1 MDSQGGTCRWIWGW
15 GRGKATGVIGQG
27 HASKLRPPTHLS
39 QIGYKCSNA
48 NMHVDIASSGTYRH
62 IYIYIST
69 QSCARKALTA
79 TKWDEVLPMTGL
91 ERHVGT
97 PNPTSSSA
105 SHDHKTN
112 GKHVHGRCLGR
123 NGYGTNYIRCCS
135 KCAHTLAQNK
145 LEDEPGI
152 RIPYSGCRK
161 KKETNHNQYIYISI
175 YICIDLLE
183 LGGCEGPQSGKCS
196 ARGVCA

>member
-1 MDSQGGTCRWIWGW
+1 MGEGQSYRCDWSGARFQAPATHTSFPNRLQMLECKHA
-15 GRGKATGVIGQG
+15 RGHRLIG
-27 HASKLRPPTHLS
+27 HLPTH
-39 QIGYKCSNA
+39 
-48 NMHVDIASSGTYRH
+48 
-62 IYIYIST
+62 IYLYT

-79 TKWDEVLPMTGL
+79 TKWDEVLPVTGL

-175 YICIDLLE
+175 YMYRSI
-183 LGGCEGPQSGKCS
+183 GAWGM
-196 ARGVCA
+196 